1 MKDYYYGFGWK
12 YAKKLILQAFKEDI
26 GSGDVTSEK
35 LIPAK
40 QESKAKLKLK
50 ENSVI
55 AGLKVYK
62 YVFNLIDPKVKV
74 ILKSEDGI
82 RYKKGKILAIMK
94 GNTRNLL
101 AGERLSLNIIQRMS
115 GIANSV
121 YDLKNKLNNDTIKI
135 LDTRKTTPNFRIFE
149 KLAVKIGG
157 GVNHRFGLYD
167 MILIKDNH
175 INANNGILNTLNVLK
190 KIKNKLNL
198 QIEIEVK
205 SIKDFQI
212 IQEYGKGI
220 IDIVMLDN
228 FDFKKIKKAV
238 ELNEQKFRIE
248 LSGGINTSNISDFE
262 KIRGIDYISSGSL
275 THSYRSTDISLDF
288 NT

>member
-1 MKDYYYGFGWK
+1 MKDYYYGFDWK
-12 YAKKLILQAFKEDI
+12 SAKKLILQAFKEDI

-40 QESKAKLKLK
+40 QESKAKLILK
-50 ENSVI
+50 ETSVI
-55 AGLKVYK
+55 AGLKIYK
-62 YVFNLIDPKVKV
+62 YIFNLLDSKVKV
-74 ILKSEDGI
+74 ILKSGDGI

-121 YDLKNKLNNDTIKI
+121 YDLKKKLNNKTIKI

-212 IQEYGKGI
+212 IQKYGKGI

-248 LSGGINTSNISDFE
+248 LSGGINSSNISNFE

>member
-1 MKDYYYGFGWK
+1 MKDYYYGFDWK
-12 YAKKLILQAFKEDI
+12 SAKKLILQALMEDI

-40 QESKAKLKLK
+40 QESKAKLILK
-50 ENSVI
+50 ETSVI
-55 AGLKVYK
+55 AGLKIYK
-62 YVFNLIDPKVKV
+62 YVFNLLDSKVKV
-74 ILKSEDGI
+74 ILKSGDGI

-121 YDLKNKLNNDTIKI
+121 YDLKKKLNNKTIKI

-212 IQEYGKGI
+212 IQKYGKGI

-228 FDFKKIKKAV
+228 FDFKKIKKVV
-238 ELNEQKFRIE
+238 ELNEQKFKIE
-248 LSGGINTSNISDFE
+248 LSGGINSSNISNFK

>member
-1 MKDYYYGFGWK
+1 
-12 YAKKLILQAFKEDI
+12 
-26 GSGDVTSEK
+26 
-35 LIPAK
+35 
-40 QESKAKLKLK
+40 
-50 ENSVI
+50 
-55 AGLKVYK
+55 
-62 YVFNLIDPKVKV
+62 
-74 ILKSEDGI
+74 
-82 RYKKGKILAIMK
+82 
-94 GNTRNLL
+94 
-101 AGERLSLNIIQRMS
+101 MS

-121 YDLKNKLNNDTIKI
+121 YDLKKKLNNETIKI

-175 INANNGILNTLNVLK
+175 INANNGILNTLNVLE

-205 SIKDFQI
+205 SINEFQI

-248 LSGGINTSNISDFE
+248 LSGGINSSNISNFE

-275 THSYRSTDISLDF
+275 THSYSSTDISLDF